1 MREVNM
7 TKAPGGPTA
16 DVNPLVHV
24 VAPIAAIAA
33 TMLARRLL
41 NSGYRTV
48 TGHSAPVPRDPSVS
62 FTRAIAWTAVT
73 AATAAVVE
81 VMVYR
86 SAMHWGERPA
96 SLRD

>member
-1 MREVNM
+1 MSNDQGHGATE
-7 TKAPGGPTA
+7 
-16 DVNPLVHV
+16 VNPLVHV
-24 VAPIAAIAA
+24 IAPIAAIAA

-41 NSGYRTV
+41 NGGYRTV

-62 FTRAIAWTAVT
+62 MARAIAWTAVT

-86 SAMHWGERPA
+86 SAMHWGTHETPVT
-96 SLRD
+96 D